1 MVSDNLT
8 QPTEFSSSLILL
20 TKLKSPMSSHLHT
33 RKIISHKSTSGEQ
46 IVQGIKSISIR
57 VIGRY
62 MIQLAVLNENQ
73 NISHNRLANDS
84 RR

>member
-8 QPTEFSSSLILL
+8 QPTEFSCSLILL
-20 TKLKSPMSSHLHT
+20 TKLKSPMSSHLHA
-33 RKIISHKSTSGEQ
+33 RKIISNKSISWEQ

-73 NISHNRLANDS
+73 NISDNRLAIDS